1 MRRGEL
7 FDRPLRRRPRN
18 AGPCGMPET
27 TRLALRAAAHM
38 TRKSPMRQVFFFS
51 VLEGKRQDHPCVA
64 RGSGT
69 LPVLAFRGDNE
80 PQVADG
86 QMRGSCNLK
95 TAGCHAEPGSG

>member
-7 FDRPLRRRPRN
+7 FDRPLRRRPRNAGMN

-38 TRKSPMRQVFFFS
+38 TRKSRTCQVFFFS

-69 LPVLAFRGDNE
+69 LPVLGA
-80 PQVADG
+80 
-86 QMRGSCNLK
+86 
-95 TAGCHAEPGSG
+95 

>member
-18 AGPCGMPET
+18 AGPCGMPAT
-27 TRLALRAAAHM
+27 ATRLALRAAAHM

-69 LPVLAFRGDNE
+69 WY
-80 PQVADG
+80 
-86 QMRGSCNLK
+86 
-95 TAGCHAEPGSG
+95 TAGFTFSF

>member
-18 AGPCGMPET
+18 AAAT
-27 TRLALRAAAHM
+27 ATRLALRAAAHM

-69 LPVLAFRGDNE
+69 RCRF
-80 PQVADG
+80 
-86 QMRGSCNLK
+86 
-95 TAGCHAEPGSG
+95 

>member
-18 AGPCGMPET
+18 AGPCGMPAT
-27 TRLALRAAAHM
+27 ATRLALRAAPAAHM

-69 LPVLAFRGDNE
+69 WY
-80 PQVADG
+80 
-86 QMRGSCNLK
+86 
-95 TAGCHAEPGSG
+95 TAGFTFSF